1 MKMVIKNVR
10 MIPDGVPD
18 KCVLIDNGRILALQN
33 DDVFAQN
40 AYILDG
46 QSMYLAP
53 GFIDLHVHG
62 GGGFSL
68 MTGNADDVVNMCRA
82 HLKEGTTSIL
92 PTTLAS
98 PMAVLINAID
108 GAKAAYEK
116 YSEGTMLGVHLEGPF
131 LSPEQ
136 TGAQSPDAI
145 SLPCMDKAKQL
156 LERWQG
162 GIKMMGVAPELSG
175 AMEVGDYLAA
185 QGVVGSCAHTNATY
199 ADMVLAADHGY
210 SDITHLFSCCSTI
223 KRVQGYRVSGVIE
236 AALEMDHW
244 TTQFIGDLRHLPP
257 ELIRLI
263 YKCKGAEKA
272 YLVTDG
278 LEFSAAE
285 LQEGVSYVQVNG
297 METVYEDGVMKL
309 PHRQAFAGSVATMG
323 KMVKNM
329 VDHVGISLR
338 DAVRMAT
345 ETPARVMGLAKK
357 GKIASGYDADLVLMD
372 DQYRV
377 RVVIAKGNV
386 VRNDLEA

>member
-1 MKMVIKNVR
+1 MKLVIKNVR
-10 MIPDGVPD
+10 MIPEGVAD
-18 KCVLIDNGRILALQN
+18 KCVLVENGKILALEN
-33 DDVFAQN
+33 NDVFAQD
-40 AYILDG
+40 AQVLDG
-46 QSMYLAP
+46 RGMYLAP

-62 GGGFSL
+62 GGGYSL
-68 MTGNADDVVNMCRA
+68 MTGKAEDVVNMCRA
-82 HLKEGTTSIL
+82 HLLEGTTAIL

-98 PMAVLINAID
+98 PMPVLLHAID
-108 GAKAAYEK
+108 GVKAAFDQYT
-116 YSEGTMLGVHLEGPF
+116 EGTILGVHLEGPF

-145 SLPCMDKAKQL
+145 SLPDMEKAKQL
-156 LERWQG
+156 LERWAG
-162 GIKMMGVAPELSG
+162 GIKMMGVAPELDG
-175 AMEVGDYLAA
+175 AMTVGDYLAE

-199 ADMVLAADHGY
+199 ADMQLAADHGY

-236 AALEMDHW
+236 AALEMEHW

-263 YKCKGAEKA
+263 YKCKGAQKA

-285 LQEGVSYVQVNG
+285 LEEGVSYVQVNG

-345 ETPARVMGLAKK
+345 ETPANVLGLRKK
-357 GKIASGYDADLVLMD
+357 GKIAAGYDADLVLMD

-377 RVVIAKGNV
+377 RAVISKGSI
-386 VRNDLEA
+386 VRNDLNT